1 MVNRFKMSEA
11 DLQKEEFEL
20 SQKSGM
26 KVTSMI
32 TCIVFEKN
40 GKEAFVLHFKDKYL
54 TD

>member
-1 MVNRFKMSEA
+1 MNRFNMSES

-20 SQKSGM
+20 AQKSGM
-26 KVTSMI
+26 KVTSYI
-32 TCIVFEKN
+32 TQIVFEKN